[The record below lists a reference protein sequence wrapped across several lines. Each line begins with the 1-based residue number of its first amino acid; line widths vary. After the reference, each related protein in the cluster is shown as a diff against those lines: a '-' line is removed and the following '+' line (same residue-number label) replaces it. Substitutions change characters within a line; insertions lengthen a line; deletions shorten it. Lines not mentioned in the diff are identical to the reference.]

1 MEKLTRRD
9 WTFLAICIA
18 VFATSLLVALTNFSR
33 AFPEASIEFRYDRS
47 ASRAIAERVLQGEG
61 IDPSS
66 LRHTAV
72 FDADE
77 AAKIFLERTLGLEK
91 ASVVMRQDVHL
102 WFWRHRWFRPMQ
114 EEEYA
119 VDVAPT
125 GQIVAFSHHV
135 PEKRAIPTPDA
146 ATARATAKSF
156 LTRNGVALSSIHLVS
171 QSERNLP
178 HRVQRIFTWESSS
191 IRPGGAS
198 YRYDVTIDGGVIGAF
213 TQHVRVPD
221 EWQRTY
227 RELRSKNLLAGKV
240 DTVFLIITMIAAL
253 AVFIVRLRRG
263 DMRLRFLIG
272 VGVVAIVLTAGVSVN
287 SFPSALAEY
296 DTTSSYSAFL
306 AQFSF
311 GTVLQAL
318 GTAMLLIVI
327 CGAGEV
333 LYRERLPQH
342 LAISRIWTPRALGS
356 KRVFR
361 SFVLA
366 YTLVAFFLAY
376 QVVFYLVVGHFGAW
390 APADIPYDDI
400 LNSALPWVAVLFAGF
415 FPALSEEF
423 LSRAFSI
430 PFFHRL
436 LRSRIVAIVVAGFI
450 WGFGH
455 STYPNQ
461 PFFIRGLEVGL
472 AGVLLGFLFDAFG
485 LLPLLIWHYT
495 VDAFYTSMLLFRS
508 HNAYYIGS
516 AAVASFI
523 FAIPMLLSIA
533 LYLRRGGFVPDDDL
547 TNATMPVTAP
557 PPPVAAGTAIELP
570 AATPLTHRA
579 LIVCAVAILAAGVVI
594 AMHPASPDDAVDYR
608 ITRSKAKEIAAAH
621 MKRLQPSSHAAG
633 AAVGAPPYSRAI
645 ATTSEGFRS
654 WAAQSRR
661 EDGGGPGSFDS
672 TAAEYMLRRGLSM
685 QKLVAIFRSKIEAGT
700 WTVRFFTPMQTDEFF
715 VEVDPRTS
723 RTIGYHK
730 YQAETNAGARLDQA
744 HALAIALPAFRL
756 YGLDPAAFALKEAL
770 TFPQPNRRDWLF
782 HFQETQPIVADAFRR
797 ATIRVAGSE
806 VTQFNVT
813 VKVPDEVYRE
823 ASLET
828 LRNVILMVLK
838 IAGGMVAVTTL
849 VTGFVIAAMGRRP
862 RWDRALRWTLV
873 LAVIPILSAAAGYE
887 DALFG
892 YNTSVRW
899 DTFFAGLSVDV
910 LRGIGLRLG
919 AIFLAFAV
927 IDAAFPAAFAVLSRE
942 GRTRFGRSAV
952 VAAFT
957 AIAAALAIRGF
968 VQFVADRFAGSAM
981 VSLDI
986 SNLVVIAFPA
996 AMATG
1001 NAIFNAVI
1009 GSAVAACFAVAFG
1022 TMRKRRWV
1030 PGAIIVAIVFC
1041 ASLDPGVASAGM
1053 PLMLLRSAL
1062 LAVAAWAVVRYVL
1075 TGSMLAWPVT
1085 LFTAAMLEA
1094 AVTMATNDR
1103 SDLLVN
1109 SIVVMTVL
1117 AGAILWLVVPRVEE
1131 GHA

>member
-1 MEKLTRRD
+1 MEKLSRRD
-9 WTFLAICIA
+9 WTFLAICVA
-18 VFATSLLVALTNFSR
+18 VFAISLAVVLTNFSR

-47 ASRAIAERVLQGEG
+47 ASRTLAERVLRGER

-72 FDADE
+72 FDADD
-77 AAKIFLERTLGLEK
+77 AAKIFLERNLGLEK

-102 WFWRHRWFRPMQ
+102 WFWRHRWFRSMQ

-125 GQIVAFSHHV
+125 GQIVAFSHRI
-135 PEKRAIPTPDA
+135 PEKHAIPTPDA
-146 ATARATAKSF
+146 AAARAIAESF
-156 LTRNGVALSSIHLVS
+156 LVRNGIALTSIHLIS

-178 HRVQRIFTWESSS
+178 HRLQRIFTWESNS
-191 IRPGGAS
+191 IRPGGAP
-198 YRYDVTIDGGVIGAF
+198 YRYEVSIDGDVIGAF
-213 TQHVRVPD
+213 TQHLRVPD

-240 DTVFLIITMIAAL
+240 DTVFLVITMIAAL

-263 DMRLRFLIG
+263 DMRLRFLLG

-287 SFPSALAEY
+287 SFPGALAEY
-296 DTTSSYSAFL
+296 DTTTSYSAFL
-306 AQFSF
+306 AQFSV

-318 GTAMLLIVI
+318 GAAMLLIVI

-333 LYRERLPQH
+333 LYRESQPQH
-342 LAISRIWTPRALGS
+342 LAISRLWTPRALGS

-366 YTLVAFFLAY
+366 YALVAFFLAY
-376 QVVFYLVVGHFGAW
+376 QVVFYLVAGHFGAW

-430 PFFHRL
+430 PFFTRV
-436 LRSRIVAIVVAGFI
+436 LRSRIVAIIVAGFI

-461 PFFIRGLEVGL
+461 PFFIRGLEVGV
-472 AGVLLGFLFDAFG
+472 AGVLLGFLFEAFG

-495 VDAFYTSMLLFRS
+495 VDAFYTAMLLFRS

-523 FAIPMLLSIA
+523 FAVPMLLSIA
-533 LYLRRGGFVPDDDL
+533 MYLRRGGFVSDDDL

-557 PPPVAAGTAIELP
+557 PPPVAAGAAVELP
-570 AATPLTHRA
+570 AGTPLTQRA
-579 LIVCAVAILAAGVVI
+579 LIVCAVAILAAGVVA
-594 AMHPASPDDAVDYR
+594 AMRPASPDDAVDYR
-608 ITRSKAKEIAAAH
+608 ITRTKAKELATAH
-621 MKRLQPSSHAAG
+621 MQRLQASSQAAG
-633 AAVGAPPYSRAI
+633 AAAGAPPYSRTI
-645 ATTSEGFRS
+645 ATTAEGFRS
-654 WAAQSRR
+654 WAADSPR

-672 TAAEYMLRRGLSM
+672 TAAEYMLHRGLSI
-685 QKLVAIFRSKIEAGT
+685 QKLVAVFRSKIEAGT
-700 WTVRFFTPMQTDEFF
+700 WTVRFFTPMKTGEFF

-730 YQAETNAGARLDQA
+730 YQAEKNAGARLDQA
-744 HALAIALPAFRL
+744 QALAIAVPAFRL
-756 YGLDPAAFALKEAL
+756 YGLDPASFALKEAL
-770 TFPQPNRRDWLF
+770 SFPQPNRRDWLF
-782 HFQETQPIVADAFRR
+782 HFQEAQPIVADAFRR

-813 VKVPDEVYRE
+813 VKIPDEVYRD
-823 ASLET
+823 ASKQT

-838 IAGGMVAVTTL
+838 FGGGMVAVTTL
-849 VTGFVIAAMGRRP
+849 VTGFVIAAMRRRP

-899 DTFFAGLSVDV
+899 DTFFASFSVDL
-910 LRGIGLRLG
+910 LRSIGLRLG
-919 AIFLAFAV
+919 VIFLAFAV
-927 IDAAFPAAFAVLSRE
+927 IDAAFPSAFAVLSRE

-957 AIAAALAIRGF
+957 ALAAAVSIRGC
-968 VQFVADRFAGSAM
+968 VQLVADRFPGSAM
-981 VSLDI
+981 ISLDI
-986 SNLVVIAFPA
+986 PNLVAIAFPA
-996 AMATG
+996 ALAIG

-1009 GSAVAACFAVAFG
+1009 GSAIAACFAVAFS
-1022 TMRKRRWV
+1022 TMSKRRWL
-1030 PGAIIVAIVFC
+1030 PGAMIVAIVFC
-1041 ASLDPGVASAGM
+1041 AALDPGVASAGM

-1062 LAVAAWAVVRYVL
+1062 LSVAAWAVVRYVL

-1085 LFTAAMLEA
+1085 IFTAAMLDA
-1094 AVTMATNDR
+1094 AATMATNDR

-1109 SIVVMTVL
+1109 SIVVMMVL
-1117 AGAILWLVVPRVEE
+1117 AGAILWLVVPHTVER
-1131 GHA
+1131 HA